1 MNTGWWTASVSNS
14 KVSGHFKGFD
24 PLQRCFLSLFLLPAP
39 LWVTATG
46 ETKTSWMENFLIDRN
61 DSLVS
66 FNPPVFPLKPVRPV
80 RSQCGS
86 VCSQPASLSLLCTTN
101 NWFLRAR
108 FQTCCLRLKSELKL
122 AGSSSSAGLTD
133 GQSLKYKTT
142 VFSVCMSWLLN
153 PLRLS
158 ICDFKNT

>member
-108 FQTCCLRLKSELKL
+108 FQTCCLRLKSAETGRKFFISRSHWR
-122 AGSSSSAGLTD
+122 AESEI
-133 GQSLKYKTT
+133 QNNC
-142 VFSVCMSWLLN
+142 VFSVHVLTFEPSQTLHMW
-153 PLRLS
+153 
-158 ICDFKNT
+158 F